1 MNFSKKFNKGF
12 CLTIS
17 ILILLCITFCCFAL
31 SVCSNEIAEA
41 IANKVSI
48 GTDLLHN
55 NYTKVADG
63 KYFNADV
70 LSSLYEYL
78 AGTGATYKT
87 VELLSQSPKTGTN
100 AISNGIDSADIR
112 GNNDGKDLVI
122 KFGGLNWI
130 VTSLTT
136 DMSGN
141 TILTLWLESS
151 TYTSKWSNITGSSFT
166 ATYPT
171 SVYSSSLIRAKLL
184 NGKSFDNSGTRAAVK
199 YVNTVN
205 SSTLVP
211 YTADPN
217 YPFKVFTET
226 VAENPNSIIN
236 YLIQPKAVEYQHT
249 QDHRKC
255 GWTPTRE
262 PNEALDIFSDGW
274 NAAGT
279 IGVQNSPVYSDWGN
293 DYIWLPSI
301 TETGF
306 THNNASTEYIGLW
319 NTLPSTRSSSADTA
333 LRTGDDNDGGWIW
346 HMTADGRVYWG
357 KTNEF
362 TYTLRPA
369 IHLNLTK
376 AEQDSIRV
384 LSVPDQLTS
393 TYNTSE
399 QTIVDADE
407 IADKSWYDSALYGD
421 TSKIKIE
428 YLDSK
433 GTLLQGRTPKDADTY
448 TVRYTLLDKA
458 NYAWL
463 DSSLTSDNVR
473 TATFVIRKKQVE
485 FPKFFNNESSK
496 VYDGGSNI
504 TFTVANYDKDA
515 LKIEYNGSEIPA
527 NNKVTATDFGD
538 YQLDVSLRD
547 SKNYVLNSTATKMD
561 FHVTKFEIEIKLSD
575 ITSGSSALTI
585 ISETDKIF
593 NLEVAVGKGV
603 HENSDNPITV
613 PITII
618 ANEVTGSLQPAN
630 VGKVTLTSSDT
641 LKTLTLSA
649 ADLVNTSY
657 TLSAS
662 TTNPNYEVKINPT
675 ATLEVSDTSSGTAVR
690 WQLYADNVPVSG
702 QYKNAE
708 IGETSVTLSKNI
720 TYDGRQYTFR
730 VTCPTGYEMDNNFGV
745 SGFEVIPTNTANSA
759 VGKNSDT
766 YKTRI
771 SLKEIATGVKTEYE
785 IIWEIEKAKFDLSA
799 VKWKYDGKIPFSTVS
814 MEMKAEIDADTLPK
828 GLKVNLPYIGINS
841 GNKVGDKDTA
851 TVSFAFDTSDPNY
864 ALNYILPVQGDKTTY
879 DFTPS
884 GSLNDFEWSK
894 YWEIVKLQIALNWKL
909 EEVTDVNGEKYQR
922 QTLVDDKRVV
932 EYEYYLW
939 DTATNQP
946 VGNALSEADIEVEEN
961 VSKHYVTK
969 AVIKSIY
976 QNDVEFNSSNLYS
989 QPFTVGVN
997 ATAVE
1002 VTLVSN
1008 TLTYNGNAQA
1018 VRLRISGALSES
1030 DFDIVYYDKDGTT
1043 PLDGA
1048 PKNAGQYRV
1057 EISLKS
1063 SVTGFYLD
1071 GANVTDGVAVIEYEI
1086 KPMSIDGSEGNWTDV
1101 RKPPS
1106 LQINKKE
1113 LAGIE
1118 YEYTDMDG
1126 NTLKF
1131 SDLKAGNTYK
1141 IRAVIK
1147 DKTNYAF
1154 ADGTYETAWKEFS
1167 VSANEVMVD
1176 PSDPNAYPD
1185 APDDPNNPDDN
1196 SPSGND
1202 PSGNNPSGDGGTL
1215 DEILEKLKEIPLWQ
1229 IITGVISIILTIIFL
1244 SKTASYDSKRRK
1256 YNKKADKL
1264 DTSMYAGAFLGV
1276 AMTIWTAIACVLMGL
1291 AVVSFVMMLIAKSR
1305 CNKAE
1310 DNYEEMFE

>member
-1 MNFSKKFNKGF
+1 MNFSKKFNKVF

-17 ILILLCITFCCFAL
+17 VLILLCITFCCFAL
-31 SVCSNEIAEA
+31 SAGSNEIAEA

-166 ATYPT
+166 TTYPT

-184 NGKSFDNSGTRAAVK
+184 NGKSFDNSGTRTSVK

-226 VAENPNSIIN
+226 VAENPNSVIN
-236 YLIQPKAVEYQHT
+236 YLIQPKEVEYQHT

-262 PNEALDIFSDGW
+262 PNEALDTFSDGW

-319 NTLPSTRSSSADTA
+319 NTLPSTRISSADTA

-369 IHLNLTK
+369 LHLNLTK

-399 QTIVDADE
+399 QTIVDADD

-485 FPKFFNNESSK
+485 FPMFFNNESSK

-585 ISETDKIF
+585 ISETDKNF

-662 TTNPNYEVKINPT
+662 TTNPNYAVNIKPT

-759 VGKNSDT
+759 VGKNADT

-799 VKWKYDGKIPFSTVS
+799 VKWKNNGKLQYAGDTVYAELENLPTGLAATYSNNSGLSVGEDGTARVTFALTGDCVGNYEIPAQGGNGTNYIFSGSGDFEWTKVW
-814 MEMKAEIDADTLPK
+814 EVVKAEIKIGQDTDWTMVSHTDNDGNTYNIPALADK
-828 GLKVNLPYIGINS
+828 MAEG
-841 GNKVGDKDTA
+841 
-851 TVSFAFDTSDPNY
+851 
-864 ALNYILPVQGDKTTY
+864 
-879 DFTPS
+879 
-884 GSLNDFEWSK
+884 
-894 YWEIVKLQIALNWKL
+894 
-909 EEVTDVNGEKYQR
+909 
-922 QTLVDDKRVV
+922 VV
-932 EYEYYLW
+932 EYVYYETDSHGNILAGATPIELEDIEYSVTTRKYYKAMPKII
-939 DTATNQP
+939 DTANYTFTA
-946 VGNALSEADIEVEEN
+946 G
-961 VSKHYVTK
+961 VTEDK
-969 AVIKSIY
+969 Y
-976 QNDVEFNSSNLYS
+976 YS
-989 QPFTVGVN
+989 PFFTVGGG
-997 ATAVE
+997 ASS
-1002 VTLVSN
+1002 VTVSLVSDKIEYN
-1008 TLTYNGNAQA
+1008 GKPRNVKLNISSGATLRDLTLTYY
-1018 VRLRISGALSES
+1018 SG
-1030 DFDIVYYDKDGTT
+1030 DIADEAHK
-1043 PLDGA
+1043 LEGA
-1048 PKNAGQYRV
+1048 PTERGN
-1057 EISLKS
+1057 
-1063 SVTGFYLD
+1063 YL
-1071 GANVTDGVAVIEYEI
+1071 VVI
-1086 KPMSIDGSEGNWTDV
+1086 
-1101 RKPPS
+1101 
-1106 LQINKKE
+1106 
-1113 LAGIE
+1113 
-1118 YEYTDMDG
+1118 
-1126 NTLKF
+1126 
-1131 SDLKAGNTYK
+1131 
-1141 IRAVIK
+1141 
-1147 DKTNYAF
+1147 
-1154 ADGTYETAWKEFS
+1154 
-1167 VSANEVMVD
+1167 
-1176 PSDPNAYPD
+1176 
-1185 APDDPNNPDDN
+1185 
-1196 SPSGND
+1196 
-1202 PSGNNPSGDGGTL
+1202 
-1215 DEILEKLKEIPLWQ
+1215 
-1229 IITGVISIILTIIFL
+1229 
-1244 SKTASYDSKRRK
+1244 
-1256 YNKKADKL
+1256 
-1264 DTSMYAGAFLGV
+1264 
-1276 AMTIWTAIACVLMGL
+1276 
-1291 AVVSFVMMLIAKSR
+1291 
-1305 CNKAE
+1305 
-1310 DNYEEMFE
+1310 